1 MGKGSPEDVLT
12 ESAVGLSGKIGKSA
26 VGDVE
31 DMNFPEF
38 HDSDCTKSCGLVESV
53 QTPFVPKTHA
63 DAGLFLL
70 LKAAELCR
78 E

>member
-1 MGKGSPEDVLT
+1 MLRHELPRGMTAMAPKV
-12 ESAVGLSGKIGKSA
+12 VGRS
-26 VGDVE
+26 
-31 DMNFPEF
+31 
-38 HDSDCTKSCGLVESV
+38 LVESV